1 MAKSQTK
8 MIIAINEPILS
19 KVIAVRGDANSRFI
33 DVQLYNEGVPVDLN
47 GHTVTMSVKTN
58 PNSPMKNPVDE
69 FISGTIPDPTNGR
82 CMFPLTTSMLAES
95 GALDAQISVFSGE
108 QEVLSTLTFIIY
120 VEPSLRS
127 DEQIEAENEFGVLVV
142 LFSEI
147 QNALDDMH
155 AIRENFGEPSQE
167 STEQGITTFWGII
180 EQMRKDVSSAVA
192 YDLPEKIGEPDD
204 TSDMPTMFGKIS
216 LNNEL
221 LQANLGGEEIFD
233 TSGPFEFTVPENVVN
248 LRIIAAGG
256 GGGGGYYTT
265 GSGAGGGGGGADCIT
280 KIIKVTPGQKITGTI
295 GTGGNGA
302 GVDGSPNSSDG
313 TATIID
319 SVVTVEGGK
328 RASFSSGGEATGTG
342 GRGGIGGSSR
352 NDRTSEDGQNGI
364 YGYGGLASKTTNTN
378 DGGGGGGSYG
388 NGGDGSINS
397 SHPNGNQGTHGGGGG
412 GGTIRGIA
420 GNGGNGIVI
429 FRWGIF
435 EGSEVPLK

>member
-33 DVQLYNEGVPVDLN
+33 DVQLYNDGVPVDLTS
-47 GHTVTMSVKTN
+47 HTVTMSVKTN
-58 PNSPMKNPVDE
+58 PKSPMKNPVDE
-69 FISGTIPDPTNGR
+69 FISGTIPDPSNGR
-82 CMFPLTTSMLAES
+82 CMFPLTTSMLAEA

-155 AIRENFGEPSQE
+155 AIRDNFGEPSQE

-204 TSDMPTMFGKIS
+204 TSDMPTMFGKIK

-221 LQANLGGEEIFD
+221 LEANLGGEKIFD
-233 TSGPFEFTVPENVVN
+233 TAGTFSFVVPDYVTQLKVVA
-248 LRIIAAGG
+248 AAGG
-256 GGGGGYYTT
+256 GGGAGYGAAAGGGGGSGGDCVVKKITVTPKQTISITVGKGGAGSPNSNKASDGGATIIQDYFTVSGGIGAVAT
-265 GSGAGGGGGGADCIT
+265 RGGESSGNGSGAGGSGGSDGYAP
-280 KIIKVTPGQKITGTI
+280 KI
-295 GTGGNGA
+295 GGNGL
-302 GVDGSPNSSDG
+302 
-313 TATIID
+313 
-319 SVVTVEGGK
+319 
-328 RASFSSGGEATGTG
+328 F
-342 GRGGIGGSSR
+342 
-352 NDRTSEDGQNGI
+352 
-364 YGYGGLASKTTNTN
+364 GYGGTVKEGN
-378 DGGGGGGSYG
+378 DRNGGGGGGSYG
-388 NGGDGSINS
+388 NGGDGGIRDV
-397 SHPNGNQGTHGGGGG
+397 HPVGYDGKYGGGGG
-412 GGTIRGIA
+412 GSALNSQG
-420 GNGGNGIVI
+420 GNGGDGIVI
-429 FRWGIF
+429 IRWGIF
-435 EGSEVPLK
+435 DGNEVPLT

>member
-8 MIIAINEPILS
+8 MIISINEPILS

-58 PNSPMKNPVDE
+58 QKSPMKNPVDE

-82 CMFPLTTSMLAES
+82 CMFPLTTSMLAEA

-204 TSDMPTMFGKIS
+204 TSDMPTMFGKIN

-221 LQANLGGEEIFD
+221 IEAQIGGEKIIDTAGVFSFD
-233 TSGPFEFTVPENVVN
+233 VPNHVYIIEMIAAAGGGGASNSG
-248 LRIIAAGG
+248 AAGG
-256 GGGGGYYTT
+256 GGGSGG
-265 GSGAGGGGGGADCIT
+265 DCVVMAIN
-280 KIIKVTPGQKITGTI
+280 VTPKQKITGTI
-295 GTGGNGA
+295 GKGGKGAIEGSSDATNGEATVINDVVTVAGGNKGNADAGGVSAGTGSGEGGDGGSEDYKASNGGNGL
-302 GVDGSPNSSDG
+302 
-313 TATIID
+313 
-319 SVVTVEGGK
+319 
-328 RASFSSGGEATGTG
+328 F
-342 GRGGIGGSSR
+342 GIGG
-352 NDRTSEDGQNGI
+352 TSGSTQR
-364 YGYGGLASKTTNTN
+364 KRH
-378 DGGGGGGSYG
+378 GGGGGGSYG
-388 NGGDGSINS
+388 KGG
-397 SHPNGNQGTHGGGGG
+397 NGNKNGAGFDGVHGGGGG
-412 GGTIRGIA
+412 GGSSYENG
-420 GNGGNGIVI
+420 GNGGDGIVI
-429 FRWGIF
+429 FRWGEFI
-435 EGSEVPLK
+435 GKEVPLQ